1 MGLTFC
7 QIRLKD
13 IFSIKIIIKTSLCF
27 VCLIHLCLHDCWDI
41 LPTHFYPGRCIS
53 SLMYNWPS
61 WAGFEIQQM
70 SNRNSFIRLTWAD
83 PDFHLSSLTSLY
95 WSLSVCCIHL
105 QFSFLVFHA
114 EQRPCVYTHK
124 VQESWFNFLSHV
136 KILNNNNNNK

>member
-1 MGLTFC
+1 MGLTYC

-61 WAGFEIQQM
+61 WAGFGIQQM
-70 SNRNSFIRLTWAD
+70 SNRNSFNRLTWAD
-83 PDFHLSSLTSLY
+83 PGFYLSSLTSLY
-95 WSLSVCCIHL
+95 WSLYWFAAFIS
-105 QFSFLVFHA
+105 SFLFLFFMQSNA
-114 EQRPCVYTHK
+114 RAYTHTRSK
-124 VQESWFNFLSHV
+124 NHDSISYLMSRS
-136 KILNNNNNNK
+136 